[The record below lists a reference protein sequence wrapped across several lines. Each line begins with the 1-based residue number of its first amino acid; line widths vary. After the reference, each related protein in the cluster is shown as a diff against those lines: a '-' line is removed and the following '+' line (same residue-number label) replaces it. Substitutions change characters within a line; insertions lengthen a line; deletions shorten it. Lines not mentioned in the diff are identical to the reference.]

1 MAYVPSTAGAKK
13 GIKLTLRLPDDTVST
28 RSYSGLNYS
37 ESGGNNATGGSTP
50 DHTIEFFQDLITG
63 VTTAVM
69 TQQYT
74 TTEQQYEY
82 QE

>member
-37 ESGGNNATGGSTP
+37 ADGDNTAVAGSTASNA
-50 DHTIEFFQDLITG
+50 IEFFNDLITG
-63 VTTAVM
+63 LTTAVA
-69 TQQYT
+69 TQAYT

-82 QE
+82 QS

>member
-37 ESGGNNATGGSTP
+37 EGGGNTAVAGSMTS
-50 DHTIEFFQDLITG
+50 DAIEFFYDLITG
-63 VTTAVM
+63 LTTAVT
-69 TQQYT
+69 TQAYT

-82 QE
+82 QS